1 MRNGGHNGRPERRG
15 PPGAR
20 LPPAPGSASAAAFT
34 LIEAILAL
42 AVAAL
47 LTAVI
52 ASALIGS
59 LRAENSARLQ
69 QRAGILLQTV
79 QTGLW
84 LAPEAQPALTNL
96 PPDWD
101 SSVANVEQ
109 GEGSNLVFWTVV
121 NIWPLSRPSLVFSL
135 CRQEQPLPP
144 K

>member
-1 MRNGGHNGRPERRG
+1 MRRDGHSPT
-15 PPGAR
+15 A
-20 LPPAPGSASAAAFT
+20 AAAFT
-34 LIEAILAL
+34 LIEAVLAL

-47 LTAVI
+47 LTAAI

-69 QRAGILLQTV
+69 QRAGTLLQTL

-84 LAPEAQPALTNL
+84 LAPEAQPAVTNL

-101 SSVANVEQ
+101 SSVENLEQ
-109 GEGSNLVFWTVV
+109 GEGTNLVFWTVV
-121 NIWPLSRPSLVFSL
+121 NIWPLSRPSLVFAL